1 MSDTTT
7 AIREALK
14 TFPLDAST
22 SVSDPPRPGDIYAP
36 PRHSSALD
44 PNRTLVVGNRGAGK
58 TFWSAAYLHPDTR
71 ALMADAYPSL
81 HLASIVEVSPGFTG
95 EEGGTAPSP
104 RRLAAMLSQGIDAKD
119 IWRAVILSGTLRAVG
134 IAVVSNLEELASKM
148 SDVEHSENM
157 FRKVNEQL
165 RESAGQVVIVFDG
178 LDRLASDWQ
187 AVRLLLGS
195 LMQVLL
201 EIRPYRWLKP
211 KVFLRPD
218 QYEDDQVFGFVDAS
232 KLKADAVRLD
242 WKAVDLYGLLF
253 TLLARSKAYPAFNEL
268 AKLASAA
275 IPDGFANRPIVLPEA
290 LRRDP
295 PTQERVFERLAGP
308 YMGADPRRGRTYT
321 WMPNHLAD
329 AKSEVSPRSFLNAL
343 RTAAD
348 QTSFRARTP
357 IDATSIRAGV
367 RSASKVRLEQLS
379 ESYRWAG
386 MALEPLSDLK
396 VPCQANEFIDRW
408 IKADTAPTIMRAA
421 EHGRYLGPVEFEG
434 KDYPLEVLLLQ
445 ALIRLGVVQSRPDG
459 RINMPDIYRVAAQLL
474 RKGGLTPQE
483 PL

>member
-1 MSDTTT
+1 MSETTA

-44 PNRTLVVGNRGAGK
+44 PSRTLVVGNRGAGK

-71 ALMADAYPSL
+71 SLMAEAYPSL
-81 HLASIVEVSPGFTG
+81 NLASIVEVAPGFTG
-95 EEGGTAPSP
+95 EEGGAAPSP
-104 RRLAAMLSQGIDAKD
+104 RRLAKMLSQGIDAKD
-119 IWRAVILSGTLRAVG
+119 IWRAVILNGTLRAVG
-134 IAVVSNLEELASKM
+134 ITAANTLEGLVSM
-148 SDVEHSENM
+148 MGDVERSEAM
-157 FRKVNEQL
+157 FRQNNELL
-165 RESAGQVVIVFDG
+165 RGSGGQIVIVFDG

-253 TLLARSKAYPAFNEL
+253 TLLARSTAYPAFNEL
-268 AKLASAA
+268 ARLGNPE
-275 IPDGFANRPIVLPEA
+275 IPRGLANRPVVLPEA

-295 PTQERVFERLAGP
+295 QTQERVFEKMAGP

-321 WMPNHLAD
+321 WMPTHLAD
-329 AKSEVSPRSFLNAL
+329 AKNEVSPRSFLNAL

-357 IDATSIRAGV
+357 IDAASIRAGV
-367 RSASKVRLEQLS
+367 RSASRVRLEQLS

-386 MALEPLSDLK
+386 MALEPLADLK
-396 VPCQANEFIDRW
+396 VPCEAREFIDRW
-408 IKADTAPTIMRAA
+408 TMAETAPTIMRAA
-421 EHGRYLGPVEFEG
+421 EHGRYLRLCCFS
-434 KDYPLEVLLLQ
+434 PLY
-445 ALIRLGVVQSRPDG
+445 D
-459 RINMPDIYRVAAQLL
+459 
-474 RKGGLTPQE
+474 
-483 PL
+483 